1 MSTSLRVELIDNFK
15 SCENLASSVACST
28 EKQATESW
36 VGPGNEASENP
47 LEASV
52 MGIHYTCTR

>member
-15 SCENLASSVACST
+15 SCENLVSSVACSM
-28 EKQATESW
+28 EKRVTESW
-36 VGPGNEASENP
+36 AGPGNEASENP

-52 MGIHYTCTR
+52 MGIH

>member
-28 EKQATESW
+28 EKQAMESW
-36 VGPGNEASENP
+36 AGPGNEASENP

-52 MGIHYTCTR
+52 MGMHSTRTR